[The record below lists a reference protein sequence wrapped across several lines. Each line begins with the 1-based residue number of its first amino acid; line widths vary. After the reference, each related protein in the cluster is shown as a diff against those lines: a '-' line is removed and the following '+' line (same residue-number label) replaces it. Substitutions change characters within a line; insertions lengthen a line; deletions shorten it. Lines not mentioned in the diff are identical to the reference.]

1 MLFKI
6 TFLSHT
12 VLKEVQI
19 NIFCLQLY
27 LRAVRLEGLDAHLC
41 GDGDI
46 AEALLVPEVL
56 EGGDHVRLEVV
67 PAEAELL
74 VVGHGDFG
82 WRVLCNRSHLRTII
96 TLWTRN

>member
-1 MLFKI
+1 MSNHAKI
-6 TFLSHT
+6 YLS
-12 VLKEVQI
+12 
-19 NIFCLQLY
+19 C
-27 LRAVRLEGLDAHLC
+27 
-41 GDGDI
+41 DGDI
-46 AEALLVPEVL
+46 AEALFIPEVF
-56 EGGDHVRLEVV
+56 EGGDHVGLEVV

>member
-1 MLFKI
+1 M
-6 TFLSHT
+6 
-12 VLKEVQI
+12 
-19 NIFCLQLY
+19 
-27 LRAVRLEGLDAHLC
+27 RLEGLDAHLC

-74 VVGHGDFG
+74 VVGHPGSAG
-82 WRVLCNRSHLRTII
+82 LS
-96 TLWTRN
+96 